1 MPRWKCNACGGVYND
16 TTSTGG
22 IYHHNC
28 GPLPP
33 DENGVEKE
41 RPNRR
46 QENMKRKGR
55 EPTGEIHAEG
65 AGVTPMDGQA
75 HTEPEWI
82 TVLKRYKK

>member
-16 TTSTGG
+16 TTDTGAL
-22 IYHHNC
+22 YHHNC

-33 DENGVEKE
+33 DAHGVERE

-46 QENMKRKGR
+46 QENIKLQGR
-55 EPTGEIHAEG
+55 EPTGDIVAEG

-75 HTEPEWI
+75 EVEPAWI
-82 TVLKRYKK
+82 TRMKAGKK